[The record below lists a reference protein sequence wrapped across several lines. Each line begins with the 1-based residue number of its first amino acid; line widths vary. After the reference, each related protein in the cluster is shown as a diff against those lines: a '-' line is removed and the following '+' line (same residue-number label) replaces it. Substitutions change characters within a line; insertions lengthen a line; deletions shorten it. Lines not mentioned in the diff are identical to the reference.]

1 MHILYKE
8 DITYLNKLL
17 NLPATGDEQDWDI
30 ELADPA
36 RLSEFLV
43 TFKALALTPSV
54 KKAFLALI
62 IASYDD
68 LLQYDPDEDDFYW
81 TSIKR
86 IIEPE
91 SQEHLALLQYWAFGN
106 LQIEE
111 NNTKFLVT
119 SRVRTY
125 LGEYEL

>member
-8 DITYLNKLL
+8 DTDYLNKLL
-17 NLPATGDEQDWDI
+17 NLPARGDEQDWDI

-36 RLSEFLV
+36 RLSEFLA
-43 TFKALALTPSV
+43 TFRAYDLTLSV

-68 LLQYDPDEDDFYW
+68 LLQYDPDDDDFYW

-91 SQEHLALLQYWAFGN
+91 KQEHLALLQYWAFGN
-106 LQIEE
+106 LPPEE
-111 NNTKFLVT
+111 NNTKFRVT
-119 SRVRTY
+119 SRVKSY
-125 LGEYEL
+125 LSEA

>member
-1 MHILYKE
+1 MCILYRE
-8 DITYLNKLL
+8 DIDYLNKLL
-17 NLPATGDEQDWDI
+17 NLPARGDEQDWDI

-36 RLSEFLV
+36 RLSEFLA
-43 TFKALALTPSV
+43 TFKAYDLTLSV

-68 LLQYDPDEDDFYW
+68 LLQYDPDDDDFYW

-91 SQEHLALLQYWAFGN
+91 KQEYLALLKYWA
-106 LQIEE
+106 LE
-111 NNTKFLVT
+111 NSNKGGVFSVT
-119 SRVRTY
+119 PRIRAY
-125 LGEYEL
+125 LS

>member
-8 DITYLNKLL
+8 DLEYLNKLL
-17 NLPATGDEQDWDI
+17 NLPARGDEQDWDL

-36 RLSEFLV
+36 RLSEFLA
-43 TFKALALTPSV
+43 TFKAYDLTLSV

-62 IASYDD
+62 IASYND
-68 LLQYDPDEDDFYW
+68 LLQYDPDDDDFYW

-91 SQEHLALLQYWAFGN
+91 KQEHLALLKYWA
-106 LQIEE
+106 LE
-111 NNTKFLVT
+111 NSNKGGAFSITP
-119 SRVRTY
+119 RIRAY
-125 LGEYEL
+125 LS